1 MTMCMGGGI
10 GQMVVQ
16 QQQEEQAR
24 QQQLADGRQKI
35 AEYNARYEQA
45 RARNQLMAMPRSSVR
60 VVPAAEAAPSET
72 SANGG
77 LVANSPA
84 VARRTRGGLV
94 VPGTGDSGG
103 LNIPTA

>member
-1 MTMCMGGGI
+1 MARVALQGY
-10 GQMVVQ
+10 
-16 QQQEEQAR
+16 QEEQAR

-35 AEYNARYEQA
+35 AEYNARYEEA
-45 RARNQLMAMPRSSVR
+45 RARNQLMAMPKSSVR

-72 SANGG
+72 SASGG

-94 VPGTGDSGG
+94 VPGTGSSGG

>member
-1 MTMCMGGGI
+1 MTMCGGSMARI
-10 GQMVVQ
+10 VLQ

-45 RARNQLMAMPRSSVR
+45 RARNQLMAMPKTSVR
-60 VVPAAEAAPSET
+60 VVPAAEGLPSESVAT
-72 SANGG
+72 GG

-84 VARRTRGGLV
+84 VARKTRGGLV
-94 VPGTGDSGG
+94 MPGTGSTGG
-103 LNIPTA
+103 LNIPTT

>member
-1 MTMCMGGGI
+1 MCGGGI
-10 GQMVVQ
+10 ARIALQ

-35 AEYNARYEQA
+35 AEYNARYEEA
-45 RARNQLMAMPRSSVR
+45 RARNQLMAMPRTSVR
-60 VVPAAEAAPSET
+60 VVPAAETAPSEPST
-72 SANGG
+72 GGG

-94 VPGTGDSGG
+94 VPGTGASGG
-103 LNIPTA
+103 LNIPVA